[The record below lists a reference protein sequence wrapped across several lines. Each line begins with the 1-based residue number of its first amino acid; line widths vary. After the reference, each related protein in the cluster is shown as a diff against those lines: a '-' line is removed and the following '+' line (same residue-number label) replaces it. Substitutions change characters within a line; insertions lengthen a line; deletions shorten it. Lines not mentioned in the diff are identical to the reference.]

1 MVLEHIT
8 QAQIAAAGVASAPDI
23 VTGTPSEVKAIF
35 DNLVRAVVATAV
47 NLVVD
52 EVNGHEADAE
62 NPHAVTK
69 EQVGLGAADNTA
81 DADKPV
87 SGPQQAALDLKAT
100 KEELQG
106 VVLGQLPDGAVT
118 VAKLAAEVIASI
130 NGKAAA
136 VHAANHA
143 TGGSDPVT
151 PAQIGAATSELL
163 YCTVLVSWTAVT
175 GGFYTQT
182 VSVPGILESDEDV
195 KADIYPGSDNAA
207 NKLYA
212 SALSKVQTMETLA
225 DAIKFVCTAAPTVA
239 FPLKLEVTR

>member
-1 MVLEHIT
+1 VALEHIT
-8 QAQIAAAGVASAPDI
+8 EAQIDAAGVGSAPDV

-52 EVNGHEADAE
+52 EVNSHEVNIS

-69 EQVGLGAADNTA
+69 TQVGLGNADNTA

-87 SGPQQAALDLKAT
+87 STAQQTALDLRAT

-118 VAKLAAEVIASI
+118 IAKLAAEVIASI
-130 NGKAAA
+130 NSKAAA
-136 VHAANHA
+136 IHAANHA
-143 TGGSDPVT
+143 TGGSDPLT
-151 PAQIGAATSELL
+151 PAQIGAATTQLL
-163 YCTVLVSWTAVT
+163 YCTVPVNWTAVT

-182 VSVPGILESDEDV
+182 VSVPGILASDEDV

-212 SALSKVQTMETLA
+212 GAWSGVQTMETMNNA
-225 DAIKFVCTAAPTVA
+225 VRFICTAAPTVA